1 MKIYIGVRA
10 EESLLSDRINNELL
24 IIKFGPHST
33 VGIPAKGPISP
44 PAARCAVND
53 KCFVLIYRCYI
64 RDDSRSIAVAI
75 QVEAANRL
83 PVLL

>member
-44 PAARCAVND
+44 PAAGPKRKRQAERNSHLVQSVKYFN
-53 KCFVLIYRCYI
+53 FG
-64 RDDSRSIAVAI
+64 
-75 QVEAANRL
+75 
-83 PVLL
+83 